1 MAISEADFQYISD
14 FVYQK
19 AAIVLEPS
27 KMYLVESR
35 LQPVAKREGLASLGD
50 LVAKLRAQPTNGM
63 HWSIVEAMT
72 TNETYF
78 FRDVHPFDLLKKTV
92 LPELIKRR
100 SKEKQ
105 LSLWCAASSSGQE
118 PYSIAMLLRDSFP
131 ELSSWKV
138 TFIASD
144 ISTEMLDRCREGR
157 YSQLEVNRGLP
168 APLLIKH
175 FQKVG
180 ANWQVKDELRKMID
194 FRQLNLATPWL
205 AMPPMDVIFMRNVM
219 IYFDLETKKG
229 IMGRVRRLL
238 KPDGYF
244 FLGGAETTINVD
256 DAFKRTQIEKA
267 AYYQLG
273 GLMEER

>member
-1 MAISEADFQYISD
+1 MAISEADFRYISD

-50 LVAKLRAQPTNGM
+50 LVAKLKAQPTNGM

-100 SKEKQ
+100 GSEKQ
-105 LSLWCAASSSGQE
+105 LNLWCAASSSGQE
-118 PYSIAMLLRDSFP
+118 PYTIAMILRDSFP
-131 ELSSWKV
+131 ELASWKV

-144 ISTEMLDRCREGR
+144 ISKEMLDRCREGR

-180 ANWQVKDELRKMID
+180 ANWQVKDELRKMIE